1 MIPLHKM
8 VSPYWNYIWCMRAR
22 PTVFCNCKRLV
33 FASDHLTS
41 DVKYYDKY
49 ILSNRRVLK
58 CLTKIEINFCYKL
71 HVWLNCNTCQLY
83 SNEVFLVVVLLGT
96 SDKTLSSS
104 TDWGRPSQLTGTE
117 YDCLLVVVMV
127 TTWSREREPVDA
139 EQLSTEFI
147 IAVIIIDSSSSSRPV
162 LFSHDLLLCVH
173 QNRPVGSKASLAVGL
188 MLSADIHVC
197 HVGIT
202 YPICWLQLTVHLS
215 RQSSYKTRRQCTRSV
230 SLIWSLLSQP
240 ILTMSPW
247 RRISGQLIG
256 CRPTWYKGIAWK
268 LLGETKDGIWG
279 TKVPSEVQGQ
289 ASMGLWSNCS

>member
-96 SDKTLSSS
+96 SDKTLSST
-104 TDWGRPSQLTGTE
+104 TDWGRPSQLTGAQ

-127 TTWSREREPVDA
+127 TTWSRAAVTCGCWTTVDR
-139 EQLSTEFI
+139 LHHLL
-147 IAVIIIDSSSSSRPV
+147 IIIKTLYCSSIVFCCCNCPPESS
-162 LFSHDLLLCVH
+162 
-173 QNRPVGSKASLAVGL
+173 VGL
-188 MLSADIHVC
+188 YS
-197 HVGIT
+197 IT
-202 YPICWLQLTVHLS
+202 TKP
-215 RQSSYKTRRQCTRSV
+215 
-230 SLIWSLLSQP
+230 SL
-240 ILTMSPW
+240 
-247 RRISGQLIG
+247 
-256 CRPTWYKGIAWK
+256 CNA
-268 LLGETKDGIWG
+268 G
-279 TKVPSEVQGQ
+279 T
-289 ASMGLWSNCS
+289 